1 MKAGLHSG
9 MLLSM
14 APDGISTGAGG
25 RRPGPLGSATDLAS
39 TRSGVRR
46 FGVARDETL
55 AESVDLT
62 FTLDSETYRLRRAGT
77 VWSANSSEELI
88 RLEEARGIIERVVL
102 QRADDVALV
111 SVLKTALSQLS
122 GVHQEGN
129 LILVRL
135 RPRVSSGAVPQT
147 YTPKPRRAPSPPAP
161 PSVEEPEVS
170 DEFALAQAAT
180 LKSAAESGVPFC
192 EECARAAAEKL
203 ASANA

>member
-1 MKAGLHSG
+1 

-14 APDGISTGAGG
+14 APDGISTGAGR
-25 RRPGPLGSATDLAS
+25 RRPGPLGIATDLAND
-39 TRSGVRR
+39 RSGARR
-46 FGVARDETL
+46 FGVARSETL

-62 FTLDSETYRLRRAGT
+62 FTLDSETYRLRRAGA
-77 VWSANSSEELI
+77 VWSANSVEELI

-102 QRADDVALV
+102 QRIDDVALV
-111 SVLKTALSQLS
+111 SLLKTALSQLS
-122 GVHQEGN
+122 GLHQEGN

-147 YTPKPRRAPSPPAP
+147 YTPAPRRAPSPPPP

-170 DEFALAQAAT
+170 AEFAVAQAAT
-180 LKSAAESGVPFC
+180 LKTAAESGVPFC

-203 ASANA
+203 AAANA

>member
-1 MKAGLHSG
+1 
-9 MLLSM
+9 M

-25 RRPGPLGSATDLAS
+25 RRPGPLGIATDPANA
-39 TRSGVRR
+39 RSGVRR

-62 FTLDSETYRLRRAGT
+62 FTLDSETYRLRRAGA

-102 QRADDVALV
+102 QRADDIALV
-111 SVLKTALSQLS
+111 SLLKTALSQVS
-122 GVHQEGN
+122 GLHQEGN

-147 YTPKPRRAPSPPAP
+147 YIPKPRRAPGPSPAP
-161 PSVEEPEVS
+161 PSVEEPAVS
-170 DEFALAQAAT
+170 DEVALAQAAT
-180 LKSAAESGVPFC
+180 LKTAAESGVPLC
-192 EECARAAAEKL
+192 EECARAGANRLAA
-203 ASANA
+203 ANA